1 MPRFD
6 DLKAPP
12 PFKLKDFVK
21 YITQQENLDFAK
33 WFAGR
38 LGDANG
44 GDEGAIRCVES
55 YISPDNE
62 DLRALGIDRSQFYST
77 RKCTDVGLL
86 VQVIT
91 RKVAFP
97 LEWE

>member
-1 MPRFD
+1 MPFPD
-6 DLKAPP
+6 PKAPP
-12 PFKLKDFVK
+12 PFTLKEFVK
-21 YITQQENLDFAK
+21 YIIQPENAQFAM

-44 GDEGAIRCVES
+44 GDERAIACVES

-62 DLRALGIDRSQFYST
+62 DLRALGIDRSQYYSQ
-77 RKCTDVGLL
+77 RKCTEVGLL